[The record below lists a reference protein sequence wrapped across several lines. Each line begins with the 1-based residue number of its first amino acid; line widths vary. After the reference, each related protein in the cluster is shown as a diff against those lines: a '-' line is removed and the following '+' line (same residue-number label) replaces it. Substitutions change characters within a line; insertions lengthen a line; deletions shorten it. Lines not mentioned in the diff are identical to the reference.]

1 MPPERWTLQGIVD
14 HMADALRGPLPGPR
28 AQMLMAPNPRPALS
42 PPATPTRGR
51 PAAALLLLYPVTQA
65 VHVLLTVRSRDLPN
79 HRGQISL
86 PGGLVEENESLR
98 TAALREAREEV
109 GLTPELVNILGSL
122 SAVFIP
128 VSGFI
133 LHPFVGT
140 VRELPK
146 LRPNPGEVERVLEVP
161 LTDLAD
167 PARLH
172 VEQRALAGREARI
185 PYFDV
190 EGEKLWGATAMILA
204 ELLWILGAPPRP
216 PGSPYDPGTP

>member
-1 MPPERWTLQGIVD
+1 MLAGNLPPERWTLRVVVD
-14 HMADALRGPLPGPR
+14 HLADALRGPLPGPR
-28 AQMLMAPNPRPALS
+28 AQSRMAPSPRPAPI

-51 PAAALLLLYPVTQA
+51 PAAALLLLYPVERA

-86 PGGLVEENESLR
+86 PGGLVEDQESLR
-98 TAALREAREEV
+98 TAALREAKEEV
-109 GLTPELVNILGSL
+109 GLLPERVNVLGSL

-128 VSGFI
+128 VSGFV

-146 LRPNPGEVERVLEVP
+146 LTLSPREVERVLEVP
-161 LTDLAD
+161 LTDLTD
-167 PARLH
+167 PGRLH
-172 VEQRALAGREARI
+172 VEERTLAGREARV

-204 ELLWILGAPPRP
+204 ELLWILGAPPAP
-216 PGSPYDPGTP
+216 LG